1 MVNYSKPI
9 NIFVAIGANLVP
21 EGYGS
26 LHEALEDAVAHL
38 SATYLHLI
46 GRSDWFV
53 TTAVPASDQPDFL
66 NAVLAMESPVS
77 ALETLRILHER
88 EASFGRTRT
97 KINEARV
104 LDLDLLSYGQSVIDN
119 ETITVPHPRLSVRS
133 FVLIPWAQI
142 APDWRHP
149 VSQVTIADM
158 LEALP
163 SEQKRPPAIAHW
175 HAG

>member
-1 MVNYSKPI
+1 
-9 NIFVAIGANLVP
+9 
-21 EGYGS
+21 
-26 LHEALEDAVAHL
+26 
-38 SATYLHLI
+38 
-46 GRSDWFV
+46 
-53 TTAVPASDQPDFL
+53 
-66 NAVLAMESPVS
+66 MESHVS

-97 KINEARV
+97 TMNEARV

-133 FVLIPWAQI
+133 FVLMPWAQI

-163 SEQKRPPAIAHW
+163 SEHKRSPAIAHW

>member
-21 EGYGS
+21 DGYVS

-38 SATYLHLI
+38 SATSLHLLR
-46 GRSDWFV
+46 RSDWFV
-53 TTAVPASDQPDFL
+53 TTAVPASDQPNFL

-97 KINEARV
+97 TMNEARV

-133 FVLIPWAQI
+133 FVLMPWAQI